1 MALEIHTEAQGPA
14 PASIMLLKNLWGVTE
29 KMKMRIRSLAILLIV
44 IATLLCACSSIRVD
58 NSEPA
63 YNLIRHE
70 YSQEDF
76 LTVQAIFHV
85 QRSFH
90 SVSAKY
96 LCGYAG
102 MTLECKREIDDGNDY
117 YVFLDDNIRC
127 FVFVDSSDT
136 VKEVLVVYRFST
148 IEEIQARISNEDPYS
163 TFPNADDDRASVDLG
178 KTDTNEN
185 TVLYFL
191 SDGVVAATFYDAGS
205 RPSFRIYSDDEWLD
219 VYKDYG
225 GYLILSIDKQ

>member
-1 MALEIHTEAQGPA
+1 
-14 PASIMLLKNLWGVTE
+14 
-29 KMKMRIRSLAILLIV
+29 MKMRIRSLAILLIV
-44 IATLLCACSSIRVD
+44 IATLLCACSSIREN

-70 YSQEDF
+70 YTQEDF
-76 LTVQAIFHV
+76 LTIQAIFHV

-90 SVSAKY
+90 PVSAEY
-96 LCGYAG
+96 LCGYTG
-102 MTLECKREIDDGNDY
+102 MTLECKREMDGGNDY
-117 YVFLDDNIRC
+117 YVFLDDTIRC

-136 VKEVLVVYRFST
+136 VKNVLVVYRFSS
-148 IEEIQARISNEDPYS
+148 IEEIQARITSDDPYS
-163 TFPNADDDRASVDLG
+163 TFPNADDARASVDLG

-191 SDGVVAATFYDAGS
+191 SDGVVTAIFYDDGS
-205 RPSFRIYSDDEWLD
+205 RPSFCIYSDDEWLD

-225 GYLILSIDKQ
+225 GYLILPIDKQ